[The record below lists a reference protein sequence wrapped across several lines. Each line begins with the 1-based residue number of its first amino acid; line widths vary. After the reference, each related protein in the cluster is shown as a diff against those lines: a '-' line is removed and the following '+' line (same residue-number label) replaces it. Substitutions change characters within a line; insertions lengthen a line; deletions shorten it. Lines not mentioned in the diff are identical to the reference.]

1 MWHSDL
7 MLNAADDFFTALAP
21 NSFVKQVPLLSRAGE
36 WRSWS
41 SGVWNNWHR
50 LHPEGMVGLELG
62 FRTDP
67 GAPSGL
73 EGTSASCLCHCWA
86 VGPCQG
92 QMRSRLRD
100 PLKTVL
106 HSPMYGYKVNAFW
119 SPKLSRRHNKWPL
132 WRIQVWE
139 TSGGM
144 LWGLSLVIWLNAE
157 VACPRRCRSWGW
169 NPNWTINLALTS
181 PPGMNSLAQHLLF
194 SRVSVIC
201 WPENQPLET
210 SSLDFLYL
218 IFFLDQTSN
227 ISG

>member
-1 MWHSDL
+1 MTSSL
-7 MLNAADDFFTALAP
+7 PLPRTAFW
-21 NSFVKQVPLLSRAGE
+21 NKYHYCQAGE
-36 WRSWS
+36 WRSWN

-62 FRTDP
+62 FRTDA
-67 GAPSGL
+67 GAPSAL
-73 EGTSASCLCHCWA
+73 EGTSTSCPALFFSA
-86 VGPCQG
+86 IVE
-92 QMRSRLRD
+92 LRD
-100 PLKTVL
+100 LVKVRWDHVCEIPLKTVL
-106 HSPMYGYKVNAFW
+106 HSQMYGYKVNAFW

-139 TSGGM
+139 PSGGM

-157 VACPRRCRSWGW
+157 VVYPRRYRSWGW

-181 PPGMNSLAQHLLF
+181 PPGVNSLAQHFLF
-194 SRVSVIC
+194 SRVSVIR

-218 IFFLDQTSN
+218 IFFFGSN
-227 ISG
+227 L